1 MSTFYRLPVEL
12 LTIIAECAIE
22 ENHPDGDC
30 MALPLRLTHPL
41 FGRMDCLKA
50 HIFSKVNFHTTR
62 EGLEWV
68 QTRLPSRIKPF
79 VKQITFLPSPY
90 SISMSFFH
98 FRQIII
104 QQWAEGKITR
114 TRFQQPHEYGA
125 FLEDHWEKEPLFS
138 PSQMFAGFQKYHGE
152 VAAA

>member
-68 QTRLPSRIKPF
+68 QTRLPSGIKPF

-104 QQWAEGKITR
+104 QQWAEGKINSHMSTERSSR
-114 TRFQQPHEYGA
+114 TIGR
-125 FLEDHWEKEPLFS
+125 KS
-138 PSQMFAGFQKYHGE
+138 PCSRHPRCLQDFRNTTARLLLRRLC
-152 VAAA
+152 